1 MAGDD
6 EELQMLL
13 SSFSGESAVMNDD
26 INNLLFVNNGYND
39 NYSSP
44 YQVVSNQDQMNI
56 DTVSQFLH
64 IPGTE
69 MEMGFFGKFCF
80 QLVETKRPPS
90 P

>member
-39 NYSSP
+39 NYGSP

-69 MEMGFFGKFCF
+69 MKMGFSGIFT
-80 QLVETKRPPS
+80 LNWVTLETTKL
-90 P
+90 